1 MLFYLR
7 SDFSPNN
14 ILSELR
20 HYLNILSYNYNKKY
34 RNINSYLI
42 KNYNIN
48 LNMVLNSLKQEI
60 KITPIENK
68 IFQLYIDK
76 NIHIGKNNLN
86 IILNFLEYGNLE
98 INSPKIISSLMRE
111 SIKYTKLFLEGY

>member
-14 ILSELR
+14 VLSELK
-20 HYLNILSYNYNKKY
+20 HYLNILSYNYNRKY
-34 RNINSYLI
+34 VNINSYLI

-48 LNMVLNSLKQEI
+48 LNMVLNSFKQEI

-68 IFQLYIDK
+68 TFQLYIDK

-86 IILNFLEYGNLE
+86 IILSFLEYGNLE

>member
-14 ILSELR
+14 ILSELK
-20 HYLNILSYNYNKKY
+20 HYLDILSYNYNKKY
-34 RNINSYLI
+34 MNINSYLI

-48 LNMVLNSLKQEI
+48 LNMILNSFKQEI
-60 KITPIENK
+60 KIAPVENK
-68 IFQLYIDK
+68 TFQLYIDK
-76 NIHIGKNNLN
+76 NAHIGKNNLN
-86 IILNFLEYGNLE
+86 IILSFLEYGNLE
-98 INSPKIISSLMRE
+98 ISPPKIISSLMRE